1 MTNREIFESL
11 KTAKWE
17 QYRGGECVMKTGGK
31 DWNAYVGPD
40 GTLYITGSALAGG
53 SFSMPHGINPEVDE
67 VVAFARAEVVN
78 MWREWLERS
87 PAS

>member
-17 QYRGGECVMKTGGK
+17 QHRNGECIMKTSGPFW
-31 DWNAYVGPD
+31 DAYVGPD
-40 GTLYITGSALAGG
+40 GTLYITGSAIAGG
-53 SFSMPHGINPEVDE
+53 SFAVPYGIIPEVDE

-78 MWREWLERS
+78 LWHEWLERS
-87 PAS
+87 PTS